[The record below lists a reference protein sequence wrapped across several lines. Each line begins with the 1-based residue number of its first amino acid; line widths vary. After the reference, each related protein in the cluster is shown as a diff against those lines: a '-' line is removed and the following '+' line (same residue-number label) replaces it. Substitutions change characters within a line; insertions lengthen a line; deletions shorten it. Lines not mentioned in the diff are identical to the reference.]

1 MKLTYLSLMG
11 AEKLPFYEDKF
22 WVFFSIGL
30 DNSSIL
36 SHSFMFGFLDDKL
49 EHKFL
54 LDHIV
59 LIFKSYLYKAR
70 EKKILNFNLDL
81 EANLKDKK
89 MVSKQQNDIMYR
101 TIKIKT
107 KSSKNMLPLIK
118 LLVCFIY
125 LFLC

>member
-1 MKLTYLSLMG
+1 
-11 AEKLPFYEDKF
+11 
-22 WVFFSIGL
+22 
-30 DNSSIL
+30 
-36 SHSFMFGFLDDKL
+36 MFGFLDDKL

-70 EKKILNFNLDL
+70 EKKILNFNILKNYIKKNRDL

>member
-1 MKLTYLSLMG
+1 MG

-22 WVFFSIGL
+22 RVFFSIGL

-36 SHSFMFGFLDDKL
+36 SHSVMFGFLDDKL

-59 LIFKSYLYKAR
+59 LIFKSYLHKAR

>member
-1 MKLTYLSLMG
+1 
-11 AEKLPFYEDKF
+11 
-22 WVFFSIGL
+22 
-30 DNSSIL
+30 
-36 SHSFMFGFLDDKL
+36 MFGFLDDKL
-49 EHKFL
+49 EYKFL

-70 EKKILNFNLDL
+70 EKKILNFNILKNLDL